1 METFEKTFKLPSSGY
16 FGGPKEVTLRAMTT
30 KEEKLLYTSRD
41 LTFLDRLIK
50 SCCVEP
56 KDLDTG
62 LLHQNDIMYLTF
74 ALRELT
80 FGSTYLQEVIC
91 PICGHKQ
98 QVEID
103 ITEMEIKNLDTDGIE
118 QKLNVKLPVNG
129 DTLQLKLLSSGDIR
143 RIDRVVKQKTAKGR
157 LKNPDEYELLLKMAE
172 LVTVENRTAGKIVY
186 QIPDRHI
193 RRELAPR
200 QVIRVPKEE
209 IEALSYTAGGLD
221 LIRNHLLV
229 KDEQVL
235 DDLNIH
241 REPEYYMNA
250 DNVAKLIKEG
260 TLNEFK
266 DALDFAPD
274 GVKDMIKDLSV
285 QIPLNDFSKRQA
297 LKEMTGF
304 DVDAAI
310 QHDQE
315 NKAIEGNDA
324 PAAPA
329 PKVRRVQATPGRR
342 ASNGVATQAAAA
354 SKTRIIK
361 K

>member
-1 METFEKTFKLPSSGY
+1 
-16 FGGPKEVTLRAMTT
+16 
-30 KEEKLLYTSRD
+30 
-41 LTFLDRLIK
+41 
-50 SCCVEP
+50 
-56 KDLDTG
+56 
-62 LLHQNDIMYLTF
+62 
-74 ALRELT
+74 
-80 FGSTYLQEVIC
+80 
-91 PICGHKQ
+91 
-98 QVEID
+98 
-103 ITEMEIKNLDTDGIE
+103 
-118 QKLNVKLPVNG
+118 
-129 DTLQLKLLSSGDIR
+129 
-143 RIDRVVKQKTAKGR
+143 
-157 LKNPDEYELLLKMAE
+157 MAD

-200 QVIRVPKEE
+200 QTIRVPKEE

-235 DDLNIH
+235 DELNIH

-310 QHDQE
+310 QHDRE
-315 NKAIEGNDA
+315 NKMSDDGEEI
-324 PAAPA
+324 AAPA
-329 PKVRRVQATPGRR
+329 PKVRRVQQTGRR
-342 ASNGVATQAAAA
+342 SLDGIAKGAELAATN
-354 SKTRIIK
+354 KPKIIK

>member
-1 METFEKTFKLPSSGY
+1 
-16 FGGPKEVTLRAMTT
+16 
-30 KEEKLLYTSRD
+30 
-41 LTFLDRLIK
+41 
-50 SCCVEP
+50 
-56 KDLDTG
+56 
-62 LLHQNDIMYLTF
+62 
-74 ALRELT
+74 
-80 FGSTYLQEVIC
+80 
-91 PICGHKQ
+91 
-98 QVEID
+98 
-103 ITEMEIKNLDTDGIE
+103 
-118 QKLNVKLPVNG
+118 
-129 DTLQLKLLSSGDIR
+129 
-143 RIDRVVKQKTAKGR
+143 
-157 LKNPDEYELLLKMAE
+157 MAD

-200 QVIRVPKEE
+200 QTIKVPKEE

-229 KDEQVL
+229 KDEQIL

-250 DNVAKLIKEG
+250 DNVARLIRQG
-260 TLNEFK
+260 TLDEFK

-274 GVKDMIKDLSV
+274 GVVDMIKDLSV
-285 QIPLNDFSKRQA
+285 QIPLNDYSKRQA

-315 NKAIEGNDA
+315 NKAVEGDSA
-324 PAAPA
+324 PAEAA
-329 PKVRRVQATPGRR
+329 PKVRRTQVVSKRR
-342 ASNGVATQAAAA
+342 SSSGVATQAAAA
-354 SKTRIIK
+354 NKPRIIK

>member
-1 METFEKTFKLPSSGY
+1 
-16 FGGPKEVTLRAMTT
+16 
-30 KEEKLLYTSRD
+30 
-41 LTFLDRLIK
+41 
-50 SCCVEP
+50 
-56 KDLDTG
+56 
-62 LLHQNDIMYLTF
+62 
-74 ALRELT
+74 
-80 FGSTYLQEVIC
+80 
-91 PICGHKQ
+91 
-98 QVEID
+98 
-103 ITEMEIKNLDTDGIE
+103 
-118 QKLNVKLPVNG
+118 
-129 DTLQLKLLSSGDIR
+129 
-143 RIDRVVKQKTAKGR
+143 
-157 LKNPDEYELLLKMAE
+157 MAD

-200 QVIRVPKEE
+200 QAIRVPKEE

-229 KDEQVL
+229 KDEQIL

-250 DNVAKLIKEG
+250 DNVAKLIREG
-260 TLNEFK
+260 SLNEFK

-310 QHDQE
+310 AHDRE
-315 NKAIEGNDA
+315 NRANDDGEA
-324 PAAPA
+324 PAAEA
-329 PKVRRVQATPGRR
+329 PKTRRVQTTTRR
-342 ASNGVATQAAAA
+342 SAGGVAAEAVAAN
-354 SKTRIIK
+354 KPKIIK

>member
-1 METFEKTFKLPSSGY
+1 
-16 FGGPKEVTLRAMTT
+16 
-30 KEEKLLYTSRD
+30 
-41 LTFLDRLIK
+41 
-50 SCCVEP
+50 
-56 KDLDTG
+56 
-62 LLHQNDIMYLTF
+62 
-74 ALRELT
+74 
-80 FGSTYLQEVIC
+80 
-91 PICGHKQ
+91 
-98 QVEID
+98 
-103 ITEMEIKNLDTDGIE
+103 
-118 QKLNVKLPVNG
+118 
-129 DTLQLKLLSSGDIR
+129 
-143 RIDRVVKQKTAKGR
+143 
-157 LKNPDEYELLLKMAE
+157 MAE

-200 QVIRVPKEE
+200 QSIRVPKEE

-250 DNVAKLIKEG
+250 DNVAKLIREG
-260 TLNEFK
+260 SLNEFK

-310 QHDQE
+310 AHDRE
-315 NKAIEGNDA
+315 NKANDDGEA
-324 PAAPA
+324 PAIAA
-329 PKVRRVQATPGRR
+329 PKARRVQTTARR
-342 ASNGVATQAAAA
+342 SSGGVAAEAVAAN
-354 SKTRIIK
+354 KPKIIK

>member
-1 METFEKTFKLPSSGY
+1 
-16 FGGPKEVTLRAMTT
+16 
-30 KEEKLLYTSRD
+30 
-41 LTFLDRLIK
+41 
-50 SCCVEP
+50 
-56 KDLDTG
+56 
-62 LLHQNDIMYLTF
+62 
-74 ALRELT
+74 
-80 FGSTYLQEVIC
+80 
-91 PICGHKQ
+91 
-98 QVEID
+98 
-103 ITEMEIKNLDTDGIE
+103 
-118 QKLNVKLPVNG
+118 
-129 DTLQLKLLSSGDIR
+129 
-143 RIDRVVKQKTAKGR
+143 
-157 LKNPDEYELLLKMAE
+157 MAD
-172 LVTVENRTAGKIVY
+172 LVTVENRSAGKIVY

-200 QVIRVPKEE
+200 QSIRVPKEE

-229 KDEQVL
+229 KDEQIL

-260 TLNEFK
+260 SLNEFK

-274 GVKDMIKDLSV
+274 GVIDMIKDLSV

-310 QHDQE
+310 AHDRE
-315 NKAIEGNDA
+315 NKAIEGDET

-329 PKVRRVQATPGRR
+329 QKVRRTQATPGRR
-342 ASNGVATQAAAA
+342 ASGGVAEEAAAA
-354 SKTRIIK
+354 NKPKIIK

>member
-1 METFEKTFKLPSSGY
+1 
-16 FGGPKEVTLRAMTT
+16 
-30 KEEKLLYTSRD
+30 
-41 LTFLDRLIK
+41 
-50 SCCVEP
+50 
-56 KDLDTG
+56 
-62 LLHQNDIMYLTF
+62 
-74 ALRELT
+74 
-80 FGSTYLQEVIC
+80 
-91 PICGHKQ
+91 
-98 QVEID
+98 
-103 ITEMEIKNLDTDGIE
+103 
-118 QKLNVKLPVNG
+118 
-129 DTLQLKLLSSGDIR
+129 
-143 RIDRVVKQKTAKGR
+143 
-157 LKNPDEYELLLKMAE
+157 MAE

-229 KDEQVL
+229 KDEEIL

-260 TLNEFK
+260 SLNEFK

-285 QIPLNDFSKRQA
+285 QIPLNDYSKRQA

-315 NKAIEGNDA
+315 NKAIEGDEA

-329 PKVRRVQATPGRR
+329 PKTRRVQVASGRR
-342 ASNGVATQAAAA
+342 ASGGVAEQAAAA
-354 SKTRIIK
+354 NKPKVIRK
-361 K
+361 KEA

>member
-1 METFEKTFKLPSSGY
+1 
-16 FGGPKEVTLRAMTT
+16 
-30 KEEKLLYTSRD
+30 
-41 LTFLDRLIK
+41 
-50 SCCVEP
+50 
-56 KDLDTG
+56 
-62 LLHQNDIMYLTF
+62 
-74 ALRELT
+74 
-80 FGSTYLQEVIC
+80 
-91 PICGHKQ
+91 
-98 QVEID
+98 
-103 ITEMEIKNLDTDGIE
+103 
-118 QKLNVKLPVNG
+118 
-129 DTLQLKLLSSGDIR
+129 
-143 RIDRVVKQKTAKGR
+143 
-157 LKNPDEYELLLKMAE
+157 MAD

-200 QVIRVPKEE
+200 QTIRVPKEE
-209 IEALSYTAGGLD
+209 IEALSYTSGGLD

-235 DDLNIH
+235 DALNIH

-310 QHDQE
+310 QHDRE
-315 NKAIEGNDA
+315 NKMSDDGEEI
-324 PAAPA
+324 AAPA
-329 PKVRRVQATPGRR
+329 PKVRRVQQTGRR
-342 ASNGVATQAAAA
+342 SLDGIAKGAELAATN
-354 SKTRIIK
+354 KPKIIK

>member
-1 METFEKTFKLPSSGY
+1 
-16 FGGPKEVTLRAMTT
+16 
-30 KEEKLLYTSRD
+30 
-41 LTFLDRLIK
+41 
-50 SCCVEP
+50 
-56 KDLDTG
+56 
-62 LLHQNDIMYLTF
+62 
-74 ALRELT
+74 
-80 FGSTYLQEVIC
+80 
-91 PICGHKQ
+91 
-98 QVEID
+98 
-103 ITEMEIKNLDTDGIE
+103 
-118 QKLNVKLPVNG
+118 
-129 DTLQLKLLSSGDIR
+129 
-143 RIDRVVKQKTAKGR
+143 
-157 LKNPDEYELLLKMAE
+157 MAD
-172 LVTVENRTAGKIVY
+172 LVTVENRSAGKIVY

-200 QVIRVPKEE
+200 QSIRVPKEE

-229 KDEQVL
+229 KDEQIL

-260 TLNEFK
+260 SLNEFK
-266 DALDFAPD
+266 DALDFAPE
-274 GVKDMIKDLSV
+274 GVIDMIKDLSV

-310 QHDQE
+310 AHDRE
-315 NKAIEGNDA
+315 NKAIEGDEA

-329 PKVRRVQATPGRR
+329 QKVRRAQATPGRR
-342 ASNGVATQAAAA
+342 ASGGVAEEAAAA
-354 SKTRIIK
+354 NKPKIIK

>member
-1 METFEKTFKLPSSGY
+1 
-16 FGGPKEVTLRAMTT
+16 
-30 KEEKLLYTSRD
+30 
-41 LTFLDRLIK
+41 
-50 SCCVEP
+50 
-56 KDLDTG
+56 
-62 LLHQNDIMYLTF
+62 
-74 ALRELT
+74 
-80 FGSTYLQEVIC
+80 
-91 PICGHKQ
+91 
-98 QVEID
+98 
-103 ITEMEIKNLDTDGIE
+103 
-118 QKLNVKLPVNG
+118 
-129 DTLQLKLLSSGDIR
+129 
-143 RIDRVVKQKTAKGR
+143 
-157 LKNPDEYELLLKMAE
+157 MAD

-200 QVIRVPKEE
+200 QAIRVPKDE

-229 KDEQVL
+229 KDEQIL

-260 TLNEFK
+260 SLNEFK

-310 QHDQE
+310 AHDRE
-315 NKAIEGNDA
+315 NKANDDGEA
-324 PAAPA
+324 PAAEA
-329 PKVRRVQATPGRR
+329 PKTRRVQTTARR
-342 ASNGVATQAAAA
+342 STGGVAAEAVAAN
-354 SKTRIIK
+354 KPKIIK

>member
-1 METFEKTFKLPSSGY
+1 
-16 FGGPKEVTLRAMTT
+16 
-30 KEEKLLYTSRD
+30 
-41 LTFLDRLIK
+41 
-50 SCCVEP
+50 
-56 KDLDTG
+56 
-62 LLHQNDIMYLTF
+62 
-74 ALRELT
+74 
-80 FGSTYLQEVIC
+80 
-91 PICGHKQ
+91 
-98 QVEID
+98 
-103 ITEMEIKNLDTDGIE
+103 
-118 QKLNVKLPVNG
+118 
-129 DTLQLKLLSSGDIR
+129 
-143 RIDRVVKQKTAKGR
+143 
-157 LKNPDEYELLLKMAE
+157 MAD

-200 QVIRVPKEE
+200 QAIRVPKDE

-229 KDEQVL
+229 KDEQIL

-260 TLNEFK
+260 SLNEFK

-310 QHDQE
+310 AHDRE
-315 NKAIEGNDA
+315 NKANEDGEV
-324 PAAPA
+324 PAAEA
-329 PKVRRVQATPGRR
+329 PKTRRVQTTTRR
-342 ASNGVATQAAAA
+342 STGGVAAEAVAAN
-354 SKTRIIK
+354 KPKIIK

>member
-1 METFEKTFKLPSSGY
+1 
-16 FGGPKEVTLRAMTT
+16 
-30 KEEKLLYTSRD
+30 
-41 LTFLDRLIK
+41 
-50 SCCVEP
+50 
-56 KDLDTG
+56 
-62 LLHQNDIMYLTF
+62 
-74 ALRELT
+74 
-80 FGSTYLQEVIC
+80 
-91 PICGHKQ
+91 
-98 QVEID
+98 
-103 ITEMEIKNLDTDGIE
+103 
-118 QKLNVKLPVNG
+118 
-129 DTLQLKLLSSGDIR
+129 
-143 RIDRVVKQKTAKGR
+143 
-157 LKNPDEYELLLKMAE
+157 MAD

-200 QVIRVPKEE
+200 QTIRVPKEE

-235 DDLNIH
+235 DALNIH

-285 QIPLNDFSKRQA
+285 QLPLNDYSKRQA

-310 QHDQE
+310 QHAKE
-315 NKAIEGNDA
+315 N
-324 PAAPA
+324 AAADNEDTAEEA
-329 PKVRRVQATPGRR
+329 PKVRRVKKSSGRR
-342 ASNGVATQAAAA
+342 SNSGVAAEAAAA
-354 SKTRIIK
+354 NKPKIIK

>member
-1 METFEKTFKLPSSGY
+1 
-16 FGGPKEVTLRAMTT
+16 
-30 KEEKLLYTSRD
+30 
-41 LTFLDRLIK
+41 
-50 SCCVEP
+50 
-56 KDLDTG
+56 
-62 LLHQNDIMYLTF
+62 
-74 ALRELT
+74 
-80 FGSTYLQEVIC
+80 
-91 PICGHKQ
+91 
-98 QVEID
+98 
-103 ITEMEIKNLDTDGIE
+103 
-118 QKLNVKLPVNG
+118 
-129 DTLQLKLLSSGDIR
+129 
-143 RIDRVVKQKTAKGR
+143 
-157 LKNPDEYELLLKMAE
+157 MAD

-200 QVIRVPKEE
+200 QAVRVPKEE

-266 DALDFAPD
+266 DAIDFAPD
-274 GVKDMIKDLSV
+274 GVVDMIKDLSV
-285 QIPLNDFSKRQA
+285 QMPLNDFSKRQA

-304 DVDAAI
+304 DVD
-310 QHDQE
+310 
-315 NKAIEGNDA
+315 KAIENDRANRVNEDEA
-324 PAAPA
+324 PAVEA
-329 PKVRRVQATPGRR
+329 PKVRRVQTVTRR
-342 ASNGVATQAAAA
+342 ASGGVAAEAVATN
-354 SKTRIIK
+354 KPKIIK